1 MTQKRHLRGEKGLQE
16 LENILSIQDIR
27 NVQEAE
33 HMPLYCLD
41 VITNFLQ
48 ESFTAGSI
56 PAEILARMDFNIG
69 ELVLAIGGCER
80 IKNTPF
86 PVAFVV
92 LMRAFLVIW
101 LVTLPLMLAKT
112 MGWAT
117 VGVCFI
123 ITIAVLGIDAMA
135 VEIENPFGHD
145 YNDLPLG
152 SFCEII
158 AKNVREMLDRSQ
170 HPDRKRAFD
179 GEPPVW

>member
-1 MTQKRHLRGEKGLQE
+1 MAQKRHLRGEKGLQE

-41 VITNFLQ
+41 IITSFLH
-48 ESFTAGSI
+48 ESFAAGSI
-56 PAEILARMDFNIG
+56 PVELLARMDFNIG

-80 IKNTPF
+80 IKNTPI

-92 LMRAFLVIW
+92 HMRAFLVIW
-101 LVTLPLMLAKT
+101 LITLPFVLAKT
-112 MGWAT
+112 LAWAT
-117 VGVCFI
+117 MGVCFLVSV
-123 ITIAVLGIDAMA
+123 AVLGIDAMA

-145 YNDLPLG
+145 YSDLPLA

-179 GEPPVW
+179 GQPPVW